1 MYKKFSSIENVKIV
15 HSSKSLESLLE
26 FSDVCITTV
35 SESSLQAMLY
45 SVPVLFFIINKKWN
59 NLIDSL
65 YTFNN
70 DERSICIV
78 DSKDQLFKRLNSI
91 IYDERYRMDLVKK
104 QQKVLQKRVKMYD
117 GDESPVLFID
127 KVLN

>member
-1 MYKKFSSIENVKIV
+1 
-15 HSSKSLESLLE
+15 
-26 FSDVCITTV
+26 
-35 SESSLQAMLY
+35 MLY